1 MKDLNITIER
11 LLYTEKDIDRVRKY
25 TNKTFHTL
33 LETKLEEI
41 CMNWIDKAI
50 EQIEQHEKAKNS

>member
-1 MKDLNITIER
+1 MKDLNITIEH
-11 LLYTEKDIDRVRKY
+11 LLYTQKDIDRVREY
-25 TNKTFHTL
+25 TNKTFNTL

-50 EQIEQHEKAKNS
+50 EQIDEHEKTENL